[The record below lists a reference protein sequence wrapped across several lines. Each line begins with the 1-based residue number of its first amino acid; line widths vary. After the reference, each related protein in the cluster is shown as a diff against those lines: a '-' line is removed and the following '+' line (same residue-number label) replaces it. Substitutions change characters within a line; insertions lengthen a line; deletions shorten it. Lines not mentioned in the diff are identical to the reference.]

1 MSVFVRRIELLL
13 CVLCLLV
20 GGCGIEGVKSAEPE
34 RERKE
39 VVTQDELNLV
49 DGGLEP
55 TFPEKTIQRE
65 EPVKEAET
73 AKEEKPNPA
82 CQVGET
88 KPCYD
93 ETKGGCRFDQSS
105 RKYVCKGQCATGV
118 RQCVNGEWSERCVR
132 AVGPTVERCDV
143 VDNDCDGR
151 IDEGTSKCVITIA
164 GMGGAPSGEADGP
177 LEKAGLMNPT
187 DIALR
192 KSGALFI
199 VDEKGVRK
207 LTSDGM
213 LTTVATSSSFDRT
226 GGKETAAPL
235 GIAFD
240 ADDHLWVLS
249 EQGIDKMDTKGVW
262 SRFLTS
268 ASRRFTRLGTHASR
282 LTITPTGSVYVM
294 RELYLYMAT
303 PKGFGDKRTYF
314 RHHTSMASN
323 SDENVYIINPYE
335 GGLGRY
341 DVQTKELKYMPTGLK
356 SETQQVAL
364 DQHGNIYVAGVNE
377 FVKISAKGE
386 KTLLAFSKETCRAND
401 CLRDGPLHQAQL
413 GRHIGGM
420 LVDKKGNIYF
430 SDTRNHR
437 IRMLTP

>member
-1 MSVFVRRIELLL
+1 MSVFVRRMELLL

-20 GGCGIEGVKSAEPE
+20 GGCGMEGVKPAEPE
-34 RERKE
+34 REHTQHRE
-39 VVTQDELNLV
+39 PTTQDGPNSS
-49 DGGLEP
+49 DGGVEVLL
-55 TFPEKTIQRE
+55 PEKVVSKEDVKRE
-65 EPVKEAET
+65 EEPRVI
-73 AKEEKPNPA
+73 

-93 ETKGGCRFDQSS
+93 EARGGCRLDQISG
-105 RKYVCKGQCATGV
+105 KYVCKGPCRTGV
-118 RQCVNGEWSERCVR
+118 RQCVEGAWSERCLG
-132 AVGPTVERCDV
+132 AVEPTVERCDV

-177 LEKAGLMNPT
+177 LEKAGLTNPT
-187 DIALR
+187 DIVLR

-199 VDEKGVRK
+199 VDDEGVRK

-213 LTTVATSSSFDRT
+213 LTTVATSSSLDRT

-235 GIAFD
+235 GVAFD
-240 ADDHLWVLS
+240 VNDHLWVLS
-249 EQGIDKMDTKGVW
+249 EQGIDKMDTKGGW

-268 ASRRFTRLGTHASR
+268 ASRRFTRLGTRTGR
-282 LTITPTGSVYVM
+282 LTITPTGNVYVV
-294 RELYLYMAT
+294 RELYLHLAT
-303 PKGFGDKRTYF
+303 PKGFGERLTYF
-314 RHHTSMASN
+314 RHHTSIASN
-323 SDENVYIINPYE
+323 TDENVYVINPYE

-341 DVQTKELKYMPTGLK
+341 DVQTKELKYIPTGLK

-377 FVKISAKGE
+377 FVKISANGE
-386 KTLLAFSKETCRAND
+386 KTLLTFSKETCRSND
-401 CLRDGPLHQAQL
+401 CLRDGPLHQAQI
-413 GRHIGGM
+413 GRQIGGM
-420 LVDKKGNIYF
+420 LVDQKGNIYF